1 MTRGLKL
8 SCTYYFIETKMAQD
22 TIVANLTRLGLTK
35 NEAKA
40 YHSLVR
46 IGRSSARVIAEDAG
60 IPRSKVYET
69 LSLLEKR
76 GIIKR
81 VSGSDPTLFDPA
93 PVDAAL
99 DHLEEKVRSSA
110 TSARKVLKGLQTLRG
125 TEAKEFAWAVQ
136 GMEQVIMG
144 LRTAIE
150 SAQEYVYIAS
160 ASPILLSHLREAFSA
175 AKSRNVKI
183 ELFTTTP
190 GSKEVPGLEH
200 YLQLTI
206 AMPSKDLLIERF
218 RELFQAPVLPQED
231 WEPTRM
237 LIVNVDG
244 RESVGVFLPGDE
256 SSQPWALH
264 IRSRLVVLIQWQV
277 VKTVI
282 SSVEAIIQNRMS

>member
-1 MTRGLKL
+1 MT
-8 SCTYYFIETKMAQD
+8 QD
-22 TIVANLTRLGLTK
+22 TIVGDLTSLGLTK

-46 IGRSSARVIAEDAG
+46 LGKSSARVIAEDSG

-69 LSLLEKR
+69 LDLLEKR
-76 GIIKR
+76 GIIKKIT
-81 VSGSDPTLFDPA
+81 GSDPTLFDPA

-99 DHLEEKVRSSA
+99 DHLEEKVKSSA
-110 TSARKVLKGLQTLRG
+110 TSARKKLQGLQSLRG

-150 SAQEYVYIAS
+150 NAEEYIYIAS
-160 ASPILLSHLREAFSA
+160 VSPNLLGHLRGAFST
-175 AKSRNVKI
+175 AKSRDVKI

-190 GSKEVPGLEH
+190 GSQEVPGLEH
-200 YLQLTI
+200 YLKVTI
-206 AMPSKDLLIERF
+206 AMPSKD
-218 RELFQAPVLPQED
+218 VLMESFKEVLQSPSISPEEF
-231 WEPTRM
+231 EPTRM
-237 LIVNVDG
+237 LIMNVDG
-244 RESVGVFLPGDE
+244 RESIGVFLPGDDT
-256 SSQPWALH
+256 SQPWALH

-282 SSVEAIIQNRMS
+282 SGVEAIIQSVLG

>member
-1 MTRGLKL
+1 MK
-8 SCTYYFIETKMAQD
+8 QN
-22 TIVANLTRLGLTK
+22 TIVGDLTNLGLNK

-40 YHSLVR
+40 YQSLVR
-46 IGRSSARVIAEDAG
+46 LGMSSARVIAEDSG

-69 LSLLEKR
+69 LDLLEKR
-76 GIIKR
+76 GIIKK
-81 VSGSDPTLFDPA
+81 VSGSEPMLFDPA

-99 DHLEEKVRSSA
+99 DHLEDKVKSSA
-110 TSARKVLKGLQTLRG
+110 THARRMLKGLQSMRG

-160 ASPILLSHLREAFSA
+160 ASPGLLGHLRSAFST
-175 AKSRNVKI
+175 AKSRDVKI

-190 GSKEVPGLEH
+190 GSQEVPGLEH
-200 YLQLTI
+200 YLTVII
-206 AMPSKDLLIERF
+206 AMPSKELLMESF
-218 RELFQAPVLPQED
+218 KEVFQSPSISPEEF
-231 WEPTRM
+231 EPTRV

-244 RESVGVFLPGDE
+244 RESIGVFLPGDD

-264 IRSRLVVLIQWQV
+264 IRSRLGVLIQWQV
-277 VKTVI
+277 VKTVL
-282 SSVEAIIQNRMS
+282 SGVEAIIQNQMF

>member
-1 MTRGLKL
+1 MT
-8 SCTYYFIETKMAQD
+8 QD
-22 TIVANLTRLGLTK
+22 TIVEDLTSLGLTK

-40 YHSLVR
+40 YHSLVKL
-46 IGRSSARVIAEDAG
+46 GKSSARVIADDSG

-69 LSLLEKR
+69 LNLLEKR
-76 GIIKR
+76 GIIKK
-81 VSGSDPTLFDPA
+81 VTGSDPALFDPA

-99 DHLEEKVRSSA
+99 DHLEEKVKSSA
-110 TSARKVLKGLQTLRG
+110 TSARGLLKGLQSLRG
-125 TEAKEFAWAVQ
+125 IEAKEFAWAVQ

-150 SAQEYVYIAS
+150 NAQEYIFIAS
-160 ASPILLSHLREAFSA
+160 AAPSLLGHLRGAFSA
-175 AKSRNVKI
+175 ARSRDVRI

-190 GSKEVPGLEH
+190 GSQEIPGLEH
-200 YLQLTI
+200 YLKVNI
-206 AMPSKDLLIERF
+206 AMPNKDLLIESF
-218 RELFQAPVLPQED
+218 KEVFQTPPLSPEE

-244 RESVGVFLPGDE
+244 RESIGVFLPGDE
-256 SSQPWALH
+256 TSQPWALH

-282 SSVEAIIQNRMS
+282 SGVEAIIQKRLF

>member
-1 MTRGLKL
+1 
-8 SCTYYFIETKMAQD
+8 MAQD
-22 TIVANLTRLGLTK
+22 TIVGNLTSLGLTK

-46 IGRSSARVIAEDAG
+46 LGKSSARVIAEDSG

-69 LSLLEKR
+69 LDLLEKR
-76 GIIKR
+76 GIIKK
-81 VSGSDPTLFDPA
+81 VTGSDPKLFDPA

-99 DHLEEKVRSSA
+99 DHLEEKVKSSA
-110 TSARKVLKGLQTLRG
+110 SSARKMLKGLQSLRG

-150 SAQEYVYIAS
+150 NAQEYIYIAS
-160 ASPILLSHLREAFSA
+160 VSPSLLGHLRGAFSA
-175 AKSRNVKI
+175 AKSRDVKI

-190 GSKEVPGLEH
+190 GSHEVPGLEH
-200 YLQLTI
+200 YLQVTI
-206 AMPSKDLLIERF
+206 AMPSKDLLLESF
-218 RELFQAPVLPQED
+218 MEVFQSPPLSPDE

-237 LIVNVDG
+237 MIMNVDG
-244 RESVGVFLPGDE
+244 RESIGVFLPGDDT
-256 SSQPWALH
+256 SQPWALH
-264 IRSRLVVLIQWQV
+264 IRSRLVVLIQWHV

-282 SSVEAIIQNRMS
+282 SSVETIIQKKMF

>member
-1 MTRGLKL
+1 MT
-8 SCTYYFIETKMAQD
+8 QN
-22 TIVANLTRLGLTK
+22 TIVGDLTSLGLTR

-46 IGRSSARVIAEDAG
+46 LGRSSARVIAEDSG

-69 LSLLEKR
+69 LGLLEKR
-76 GIIKR
+76 GIIKKI
-81 VSGSDPTLFDPA
+81 SGSDPTLFDPA

-99 DHLEEKVRSSA
+99 DHLEEKVKSSA
-110 TSARKVLKGLQTLRG
+110 TSARKMLKGLQSLRG

-150 SAQEYVYIAS
+150 NAQEYVFIAS
-160 ASPILLSHLREAFSA
+160 AAPILLSHLRGAFSS
-175 AKSRNVKI
+175 AKNRGVKI
-183 ELFTTTP
+183 ELFTTTL

-200 YLQLTI
+200 YLQVTI
-206 AMPSKDLLIERF
+206 AMPRKDLLIESF
-218 RELFQAPVLPQED
+218 KEIFQAPALPPDE

-244 RESVGVFLPGDE
+244 RESIGVFLPGDN

-282 SSVEAIIQNRMS
+282 SSVEMIIQNKMS

>member
-1 MTRGLKL
+1 
-8 SCTYYFIETKMAQD
+8 MAQD
-22 TIVANLTRLGLTK
+22 TIVGDLTSLGLTR

-46 IGRSSARVIAEDAG
+46 LGRSSARIIAEDSG

-69 LSLLEKR
+69 LDLLEKR
-76 GIIKR
+76 GIIKK
-81 VSGSDPTLFDPA
+81 VTGSDPALFDPA

-99 DHLEEKVRSSA
+99 DHLEEKVKSAA
-110 TSARKVLKGLQTLRG
+110 TSARKKLKGFQSLRG
-125 TEAKEFAWAVQ
+125 AEAKEFAWAVQ

-150 SAQEYVYIAS
+150 NAQEYIFIAS
-160 ASPILLSHLREAFSA
+160 AAPSLLGRLRVAFST
-175 AKSRNVKI
+175 AKSRDVKI

-190 GSKEVPGLEH
+190 GAQEVLGLEH
-200 YLQLTI
+200 YLKVSV
-206 AMPSKDLLIERF
+206 AMPSKDLLIESF
-218 RELFQAPVLPQED
+218 KEVFQSPPLSPEE

-237 LIVNVDG
+237 LIMNVDG
-244 RESVGVFLPGDE
+244 RESIGVFLPGDD

-282 SSVEAIIQNRMS
+282 SGVEAIIQNRML